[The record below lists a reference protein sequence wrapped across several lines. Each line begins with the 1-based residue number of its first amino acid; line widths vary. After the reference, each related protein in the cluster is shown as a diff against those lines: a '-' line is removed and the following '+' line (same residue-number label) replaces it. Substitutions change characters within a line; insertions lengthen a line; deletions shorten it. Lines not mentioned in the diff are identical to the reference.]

1 MKHLTIGFLLAV
13 FCAPHLWGA
22 KKNAQPVVE
31 KPFPPLEAAKTMQ
44 VPKGF
49 NVTLFAGEPDIK
61 QPIGFCI
68 DDRGRL
74 WVAEANNYPDK
85 KAGKKDRIIIL
96 EDTDGDGTHDKR
108 IVFCDKLEYVS
119 GIEVGFGGAWVMSIP
134 NFYFIPDKD
143 YDGVP
148 DGEPIVLLDGFGTH
162 ANAHNIA
169 NGFAW
174 GPDGWLYATHGRS
187 H

>member
-1 MKHLTIGFLLAV
+1 MKHLTVGFLLAV

-85 KAGKKDRIIIL
+85 KAGKKDLSLIHI
-96 EDTDGDGTHDKR
+96 
-108 IVFCDKLEYVS
+108 
-119 GIEVGFGGAWVMSIP
+119 
-134 NFYFIPDKD
+134 
-143 YDGVP
+143 
-148 DGEPIVLLDGFGTH
+148 
-162 ANAHNIA
+162 
-169 NGFAW
+169 
-174 GPDGWLYATHGRS
+174 
-187 H
+187 

>member
-13 FCAPHLWGA
+13 FCTPHLWGA

-96 EDTDGDGTHDKR
+96 EDTDGDGRHDKR
-108 IVFCDKLEYVS
+108 IVFYDKL
-119 GIEVGFGGAWVMSIP
+119 
-134 NFYFIPDKD
+134 
-143 YDGVP
+143 
-148 DGEPIVLLDGFGTH
+148 
-162 ANAHNIA
+162 
-169 NGFAW
+169 
-174 GPDGWLYATHGRS
+174 
-187 H
+187 

>member
-1 MKHLTIGFLLAV
+1 MKLILPFFLLVA
-13 FCAPHLWGA
+13 FNLWGA
-22 KKNAQPVVE
+22 KKNAQPVVG

-85 KAGKKDRIIIL
+85 KAGKNDRIIIL
-96 EDTDGDGTHDKR
+96 EDTNGDGNVNVSDILAAIGNWGGSGDGDVDGSGVVDVSDLLA
-108 IVFCDKLEYVS
+108 IV
-119 GIEVGFGGAWVMSIP
+119 G
-134 NFYFIPDKD
+134 
-143 YDGVP
+143 
-148 DGEPIVLLDGFGTH
+148 
-162 ANAHNIA
+162 
-169 NGFAW
+169 AW
-174 GPDGWLYATHGRS
+174 GPC
-187 H
+187 

>member
-1 MKHLTIGFLLAV
+1 MMAFLSVV
-13 FCAPHLWGA
+13 FACYSQGA

-96 EDTDGDGTHDKR
+96 
-108 IVFCDKLEYVS
+108 
-119 GIEVGFGGAWVMSIP
+119 
-134 NFYFIPDKD
+134 
-143 YDGVP
+143 
-148 DGEPIVLLDGFGTH
+148 
-162 ANAHNIA
+162 
-169 NGFAW
+169 
-174 GPDGWLYATHGRS
+174 
-187 H
+187 